1 MVKARKSDKM
11 SFEVYRKIQELSNK
25 GLSSA
30 TIAHDLKLEE
40 FDVVEA
46 LLTEFSELSKGAPL
60 RRAQKEI
67 EKEIKRK
74 LKRESKKEAKEQVK
88 KETRKRVK
96 KETRGKPSL
105 RDVQI
110 VEYRKQGLTLDEIGK
125 IMGVSRERIRQIL
138 KSLGID
144 LDLEQIKVDR
154 ENAALSRH
162 NEENRKV
169 HDSIRQNWDEC
180 KFKSIKSLASE
191 YGISETRLAKSL
203 SRIQYVYLKANQE
216 YTVSKAWTDSQCIAS
231 LVNAA
236 TFAFPLTVLRYR
248 QLLEER
254 TIEGPTVAI
263 YVQRF
268 GSWVNAC
275 TLAGVEYGEAQREYD
290 RTWSDNELLK
300 FVRRFMYEREDG
312 RWSIEKYEDW
322 RRLPEVDG
330 PSIGLLRLYLGSWSE
345 IRVLALELN
354 APEFDMHKF
363 SELRTDEE

>member
-1 MVKARKSDKM
+1 M
-11 SFEVYRKIQELSNK
+11 KIQELSKK
-25 GLSSA
+25 GLTSVK
-30 TIAHDLKLEE
+30 IARDMGLDE
-40 FDVVEA
+40 FDVIEA
-46 LLTEFSELSKGAPL
+46 LLSQFSELSKKESL
-60 RRAQKEI
+60 KRAQKRI
-67 EKEIKRK
+67 RKE
-74 LKRESKKEAKEQVK
+74 LKKE
-88 KETRKRVK
+88 
-96 KETRGKPSL
+96 PSL

-110 VEYRKQGLTLDEIGK
+110 IQYRKEGLTLDQIGN
-125 IMGVSRERIRQIL
+125 IMGVSRERIRQII
-138 KSLGID
+138 KSLGIEID
-144 LDLEQIKVDR
+144 LDLIKKER
-154 ENAALSRH
+154 ENSVLSKY
-162 NEENRKV
+162 NQENLTIYN
-169 HDSIRQNWDEC
+169 SIHKNWAES
-180 KFKSIKSLASE
+180 KLSNIKSLASE
-191 YGISETRLAKSL
+191 YGVSETRLVKCL

-216 YTVSKAWTDSQCIAS
+216 YTISKAWTDSQCIAS

-236 TFAFPLTVLRYR
+236 TFTFPLTVLRYR
-248 QLLEER
+248 QLLEEG
-254 TIEGPTVAI
+254 TIEGPTVAV

-290 RTWSDNELLK
+290 RTYSDNELLK

-354 APEFDMHKF
+354 CPEFDMHKF

>member
-1 MVKARKSDKM
+1 MVKPRHGHGM
-11 SFEVYRKIQELSNK
+11 SFEVYLKIQELAKK
-25 GLSSA
+25 GLSSVK
-30 TIAHDLKLEE
+30 IARDLSLDE

-46 LLTEFSELSKGAPL
+46 LLSDFSELSKKESL
-60 RRAQKEI
+60 KRAQK
-67 EKEIKRK
+67 RM
-74 LKRESKKEAKEQVK
+74 KKELRKE
-88 KETRKRVK
+88 
-96 KETRGKPSL
+96 PSL

-110 VEYRKQGLTLDEIGK
+110 IEYRKDGLTLDQIGK
-125 IMGVSRERIRQIL
+125 LMGVSRERIRQII
-138 KSLGID
+138 KSLGIE
-144 LDLEQIKVDR
+144 LDLEQIKKERDDSVV
-154 ENAALSRH
+154 SRFSK
-162 NEENRKV
+162 ENRRI
-169 HDSIRQNWDEC
+169 HDSIRANWDEC
-180 KFKSIKSLASE
+180 KLKSIKTLATE
-191 YGISETRLAKSL
+191 FEISEARLAKCL

-216 YTVSKAWTDSQCIAS
+216 YTISKAWTDSQCIAS

-290 RTWSDNELLK
+290 RTWSDSELLK

-322 RRLPEVDG
+322 RKLPEVDG

>member
-1 MVKARKSDKM
+1 MAKARKSDKM

-25 GLSSA
+25 GLSSVQ
-30 TIAHDLKLEE
+30 IAHDLKLEE

-46 LLTEFSELSKGAPL
+46 LLTEFSELSKSASL

-74 LKRESKKEAKEQVK
+74 LKKEPKNEP
-88 KETRKRVK
+88 RKLVENENVR
-96 KETRGKPSL
+96 KPTL

-144 LDLEQIKVDR
+144 LDLEQIKVER
-154 ENAALSRH
+154 ENAALSRQI
-162 NEENRKV
+162 EENRKV
-169 HDSIRQNWDEC
+169 HDSIRQNWAEC
-180 KFKSIKSLASE
+180 KLKSIKSLASE
-191 YGISETRLAKSL
+191 YEISETRLAKCL